1 MTFLPSFAAAM
12 PPLRPRAGGATASR
26 WGDELSRHHWLSV
39 AAGAA
44 LTLTTLAVALSMT
57 IEGITH
63 LDSLLHLL
71 AVSVLLLIG
80 QAGSLIATLPHSLG
94 LRALGAVVAIVA
106 MVLLSAVGAGGMWIV
121 PVATAVVLLLRR
133 SPASWRRLVAAGTA
147 LFGAAEIAMW
157 ADGLSASAL
166 VRTPILLT
174 SLLAL
179 AAGVLLLV
187 NHLAGRDTWG
197 TILLASAATAGLGGV
212 LGFMGSTLEAVTAGE
227 DSLAFTVYAVGML
240 GMSRLDLVLP
250 ILAVPVVAIIAL
262 IRLWGGTGAPVGRE
276 PAEAS
281 PLVSAAALG
290 LAALTVLPAL
300 VGVFSDDAD
309 ALLGFLV
316 DSVYLIGWVVCV
328 GLWFGLHR
336 DVVRER
342 LPLTAL
348 SLDHVLVIGLIV
360 LSPLLRGILAWL
372 GVMIE
377 GAPLYESL

>member
-1 MTFLPSFAAAM
+1 MTFLPSFVAAM
-12 PPLRPRAGGATASR
+12 PPLRPRAGGAVASR
-26 WGDELSRHHWLSV
+26 WGDELSRHHLLSV
-39 AAGAA
+39 AIGAA
-44 LTLTTLAVALSMT
+44 FTLTTLAVALSMT

-63 LDSLLHLL
+63 LNSLLHLL
-71 AVSVLLLIG
+71 AVSVLLVIG
-80 QAGSLIATLPHSLG
+80 QAGSLAATLPSPLG
-94 LRALGAVVAIVA
+94 LRTLGAVVAIVA
-106 MVLLSAVGAGGMWIV
+106 MLLLSAVGASGMWIV
-121 PVATAVVLLLRR
+121 PVATAVVLMLRR
-133 SPASWRRLVAAGTA
+133 SSASWRRLVASGTA
-147 LFGAAEIAMW
+147 LFGAASIAMW
-157 ADGLSASAL
+157 ADGLSSSAL

-212 LGFMGSTLEAVTAGE
+212 LGFMGSTLEAATAGE
-227 DSLAFTVYAVGML
+227 DSLTFTVYAVGML
-240 GMSRLDLVLP
+240 GMSRLDLVLS
-250 ILAVPVVAIIAL
+250 ILAVPVVAIMAL
-262 IRLWGGTGAPVGRE
+262 IRLRGGTGAPIGRE

-290 LAALTVLPAL
+290 LAVLTVLPAL
-300 VGVFSDDAD
+300 VGVFSDDAN

-328 GLWFGLHR
+328 ALWFGLHR
-336 DVVRER
+336 HVVRER